1 RRVTLLASSE
11 RGFCACATAGLRLE
25 HRPCQA
31 PHPGGFPHL
40 TAPQGSP
47 LRVIRPKLIFL
58 SDVVGNSIDKFDNID
73 SERRLAER
81 PAASRSIHFTLGFRF
96 PLPGGEGKKAQAL
109 PKSLKL

>member
-1 RRVTLLASSE
+1 MTLLASSE
-11 RGFCACATAGLRLE
+11 RGFCACATAGLRLG

-40 TAPQGSP
+40 TAPPGLATQGYQAKADIP
-47 LRVIRPKLIFL
+47 C
-58 SDVVGNSIDKFDNID
+58 DMVGNSIDKFDNID
-73 SERRLAER
+73 SKRQLALR